1 MSSRSGNE
9 DPPRTQADSDS
20 EPPKMATDPF
30 RKAGNIYLRILQV
43 AEADRP
49 SFLNEN
55 CDDDQVRGLVEEML
69 QNDAASAQSAG
80 LTAPFSETVIRDT
93 VQNSEGC
100 PLFSHPDAPPEQF
113 GRYVIERE
121 LGRGGMG
128 AVYLAH
134 DSQLDRKVALK
145 IPFFKDDAD
154 RAEAIERFSREAR
167 TMATVQHANL
177 CPVFDVGQFQQ
188 WHYLTMAYIDGQT
201 LAEKL
206 DDSGAMATDVAVALL
221 QKVALALHQAHEA
234 GIVHRDLKPA
244 NIMLT
249 KNGEPIIMDFGLA
262 RRQVAGEAELTHSR
276 AVMGSP
282 SYMAPEQVE
291 ARQAEI
297 GPATDI
303 YALGVMLYLLVTGK
317 RPFVGSAASIFGQI
331 VSQTPEAP
339 SKLRYELPTAIDAIC
354 MKAMEKA
361 PKKRQATATEF
372 AAELSRVPSGPA
384 GGAPTVSFRPEREPA
399 SSGSHMKHEAELR
412 QVTIAIFAYEPDDSA
427 SSGSSASH
435 SEQLHDQAKSF
446 ATFVSKKVAALGGAT
461 VHALG
466 EEVTACFGFPHTF
479 EDAPQRAI
487 RVGLQVMRDLA
498 ASEQNKAGLPA
509 AAQTRVTIHS
519 GEAVAENVDSGAGM
533 TVSLVGDARNTAN
546 RLSAISE
553 SGTIV
558 ISAAT
563 HQRVALYFECESL
576 GPQRVRGIA
585 KPVELFEVKKEAASR
600 NRVELVDPGNLT
612 PLVGRNTEL
621 TILKDRWEQALDE
634 LGQIVLLIGDA
645 GLGKSRL
652 IRELREHVIEED
664 SEDAAVIELRCSQYH
679 QGTSFFPIAEFLSQ
693 LLEFED
699 RSPEERLDSV
709 VRYLQDLK
717 LETAENIALLCD
729 VLSVPTGARYPAL
742 TFSPHR
748 IKELTQ
754 EFLLHWLRQMAD
766 ASPVL
771 FIVED
776 LHWLDPST
784 LELLEKH
791 VSEFERGRV
800 LSVLTFRHE
809 FETPWSSKPHQT
821 QIALNRLTKRQI
833 GEMMRKRTG
842 RKDIPES
849 IVNQVIDRTDGI
861 PLFIEEFTVVIIES
875 GILDSTDTEASTAS
889 LLNVIP
895 ATLQDLLLSRLD
907 RMAADRDVI
916 QFAATIGREFSF
928 ELLAA
933 ACDLPEADLH
943 SELDKLVR
951 AEILFQKGQRS
962 EAGYIFKHA
971 LLQDAAYRSML
982 STKRQACHQCIAE
995 ALESRFPQTAEAQP
1009 ELLAHHFTAAGST
1022 EKAVGYWLK
1031 AGLRSREQ
1039 SAEIEA
1045 ISHLTKGRKLV
1056 ETLPESPERDGMELQ
1071 ILSPLG
1077 TAYIAS
1083 RGYAA
1088 PEVGPIFAR
1097 ARELCEKIGDPTAL
1111 LAVMWGIW
1119 VWNLVCGKLQL
1130 CRDLAQEAMGW
1141 AEAGGDRGIIMETHH
1156 LPAVTMQY
1164 RGDYARARDHSAEA
1178 ISLCDDPEVCRF
1190 WTARTGQ
1197 NSSVAHRCYLFLPLW
1212 HLGSTDEALRVNEEA
1227 IGLAREIAHPF
1238 TLAYVLHH
1246 TGWFLLQC
1254 RLGAQLQAAAEEQ
1267 IAITSEQ
1274 GFAFWHASAIFY
1286 KGAGLFHQGDVE
1298 AALPLME
1305 EGAQAWHAT
1314 GAELT
1319 MTYQFSTLCKA
1330 YTAAGRFEDAH
1341 KALDRGL
1348 RFVEDNEERCEEAE
1362 LYRVK
1367 GELLLAESSDQ
1378 TAAEAC
1384 FHQALAT
1391 ARRQQGKA
1399 WELRTTMSL
1408 ARLWQQQNR
1417 REEAHAV
1424 LTSVYATWTEGFT
1437 TPDLKDAG
1445 ALLAELQR

>member
-9 DPPRTQADSDS
+9 DPHKVEVDS
-20 EPPKMATDPF
+20 A
-30 RKAGNIYLRILQV
+30 
-43 AEADRP
+43 
-49 SFLNEN
+49 
-55 CDDDQVRGLVEEML
+55 
-69 QNDAASAQSAG
+69 AQSNSESDEPVSKG
-80 LTAPFSETVIRDT
+80 ETTAFSQTVIQDSGQT
-93 VQNSEGC
+93 FD
-100 PLFSHPDAPPEQF
+100 PLAAEPTTPEPDAPPEQF

-154 RAEAIERFSREAR
+154 RTDAIERFFREAR
-167 TMATVQHANL
+167 TMATMQHANL

-188 WHYLTMAYIDGQT
+188 WHYLTMAYIEGQT
-201 LAEKL
+201 LSQKL
-206 DDSGAMATDVAVALL
+206 NDSGAMAAAQAVTLL
-221 QKVALALHQAHEA
+221 EKVALALHMAHEA
-234 GIVHRDLKPA
+234 RIVHRDLKPA
-244 NIMLT
+244 NIMLA

-262 RRQVAGEAELTHSR
+262 RRQRAGETELTDSR

-303 YALGVMLYLLVTGK
+303 YAMGVMLYLMVTGQ

-331 VSQTPEAP
+331 VSQTPELP
-339 SKLRYELPTAIDAIC
+339 SKLRRELPPGIDALC

-361 PKKRQATATEF
+361 PEKRHATAAEL
-372 AAELSRVPSGPA
+372 AAELSRCLFKSDA
-384 GGAPTVSFRPEREPA
+384 GAATEIFRAEKEPA
-399 SSGSHMKHEAELR
+399 SSGSHAKHEAELR
-412 QVTIAIFAYEPDDSA
+412 QVTIAIFAYEPEDTASSDSSA
-427 SSGSSASH
+427 SS
-435 SEQLHDQAKSF
+435 SELLHDQAKTF
-446 ATFVSKKVAALGGAT
+446 AAFVSEQVAALGGVT

-466 EEVTACFGFPHTF
+466 EEVTACFGFPHAF
-479 EDAPQRAI
+479 EDAPQRAV

-498 ASEQNKAGLPA
+498 AAEQNQAVLPA
-509 AAQTRVTIHS
+509 VTQARVTIHS
-519 GEAVAENVDSGAGM
+519 GEAVAESLDSGKGE
-533 TVSLVGDARNTAN
+533 TVSLVGDARNAAN

-553 SGTIV
+553 SGMIV

-563 HQRVALYFECESL
+563 HQRVSLYFECESL
-576 GPQRVRGIA
+576 GAQRVRGIA

-621 TILKDRWEQALDE
+621 TILKDRWEQAIDE

-664 SEDAAVIELRCSQYH
+664 SEDAAVVELRCSQYH
-679 QGTSFFPIAEFLSQ
+679 QGTGFFPIVEFFSQ
-693 LLEFED
+693 LLDFED
-699 RSPEERLDSV
+699 RSPEDRLDSV
-709 VRYLQDLK
+709 ERYLRDLN
-717 LETAENIALLCD
+717 LESDENIALLCD
-729 VLSVPTGARYPAL
+729 VLSVPLGSRYPAL
-742 TFSPHR
+742 TFAPLR

-754 EFLLHWLRQMAD
+754 EFLLHWLRRMSD
-766 ASPVL
+766 DSPVL

-800 LSVLTFRHE
+800 LSVLTFRPE

-833 GEMMRKRTG
+833 GEMMRKRTK
-842 RKDIPES
+842 RKDIPEA
-849 IVNQVIDRTDGI
+849 IVQQVIDRTDGI
-861 PLFIEEFTVVIIES
+861 PLFIEEFTVVVVES
-875 GILDSTDTEASTAS
+875 GILDSTDTEASSES
-889 LLNVIP
+889 LLQVIP
-895 ATLQDLLLSRLD
+895 ATLHDLLLSRLD
-907 RMAADRDVI
+907 RMEADREVI

-933 ACDLPEADLH
+933 ACELPEADLH
-943 SELDKLVR
+943 SELDKLVK
-951 AEILFQKGQRS
+951 AEILFRKGQGS
-962 EAGYIFKHA
+962 DAGYIFKHA

-982 STKRQACHQCIAE
+982 TTKRQTCHQRIAE
-995 ALESRFPQTAEAQP
+995 ALESGFPQTVEAQP

-1022 EKAVGYWLK
+1022 EKAVGYWTK

-1045 ISHLTKGRKLV
+1045 IGHLTNGREQV
-1056 ETLPESPERDGMELQ
+1056 ESLPESPERDVMELQ

-1083 RGYAA
+1083 RGYAS
-1088 PEVGPIFAR
+1088 PEVGPIFGR

-1119 VWNLVCGKLQL
+1119 VWNLVCGKLPL
-1130 CRDLAQEAMGW
+1130 CRDLAQEAMDW
-1141 AEAGGDRGIIMETHH
+1141 AEDGGDRDIIMETHH

-1164 RGDYARARDHSAEA
+1164 RGNYAQARDHSAEA

-1212 HLGSTDEALRVNEEA
+1212 HLGNTDEALRVNEEA
-1227 IGLAREIAHPF
+1227 IALAREIAHPF

-1246 TGWFLLQC
+1246 TGWFLVQC
-1254 RLGAQLQAAAEEQ
+1254 RLGERLQKIAEEN
-1267 IAITSEQ
+1267 IALTTEQ
-1274 GFAFWHASAIFY
+1274 GFAFWNASAVFY
-1286 KGAGLFHQGDVE
+1286 KGAGLFHQGNVE

-1305 EGAQAWHAT
+1305 EGAAAWQAT

-1319 MTYQFSTLCKA
+1319 LTYQFSTLCKA

-1348 RFVEDNEERCEEAE
+1348 TLVEVNEERCEEAE
-1362 LYRVK
+1362 LYRIK

-1378 TAAEAC
+1378 TAAESC
-1384 FHQALAT
+1384 FQQALET
-1391 ARRQQGKA
+1391 ARRKDGRA

-1408 ARLWQQQNR
+1408 ARLRQQQGR
-1417 REEAHAV
+1417 GEEAHSA
-1424 LTSVYATWTEGFT
+1424 LSSVFETWTEGLS
-1437 TPDLKDAG
+1437 TPDLQDAA
-1445 ALLAELQR
+1445 ALLEELQQ